1 MNRLLIKSRTAALY
15 TAIFFGAALPSV
27 DLMAQVYD
35 PVTLQPLGA
44 YQDTRQAQ
52 QLAYARSTTQI
63 DTAHWY
69 TRGDKFSC
77 SLSQDIKRLGTATF
91 TERAGGGTD
100 FILHT
105 QRNPLAAGQ
114 IMLVAQAPVWATQL
128 TPRTLGAAKVSR
140 GKQAVQLDNQMANAM
155 LASLQRGM
163 APEFQG
169 AAWFDTQQTVNVSM
183 SPKHFLSAYDKF
195 ISCSEQL
202 LSKNFEQISRSR
214 VHFDTDK
221 HRVNSAARALLDEI
235 IEYSKFDKTV
245 KRFYIDGHTDDVHDR
260 YYNIELSKRRARAV
274 AAYLTRA
281 GISKKRITTRY
292 HGERYPVVPN
302 SSDAN
307 RLNNRRVTVRLER

>member
-1 MNRLLIKSRTAALY
+1 MNRLLTKSQTTGLFAGLLLSSAL
-15 TAIFFGAALPSV
+15 A
-27 DLMAQVYD
+27 AQVYD

-69 TRGDKFSC
+69 TGGDRFSC

-105 QRNPLAAGQ
+105 LRNPLAAGQ
-114 IMLVAQAPVWATQL
+114 AMLVAEAPVWAPQL
-128 TPRTLGAAKVSR
+128 TPRTLGPVQVVR
-140 GKQAVQLDNQMANAM
+140 GKQAVQVDKHMANAM

-169 AAWFDTQQTVNVSM
+169 AAWFDTQQTVDVSM
-183 SPKHFLSAYDKF
+183 SPKHFLKAYEKF
-195 ISCSEQL
+195 LSCSEQL

-221 HRVNSAARALLDEI
+221 HEVNALARAQLDEI
-235 IEYSKFDKTV
+235 VEYSKVDKSV
-245 KRFYIDGHTDDVHDR
+245 KRFYIDGHTDNVHDR
-260 YYNIELSKRRARAV
+260 FYNIELSKRRARAV
-274 AAYLTRA
+274 AAYLTRS

-292 HGERYPVVPN
+292 HGERYPVVAN
-302 SSDAN
+302 TSDAN
-307 RLNNRRVTVRLER
+307 RFKNRRVTVRLER

>member
-1 MNRLLIKSRTAALY
+1 MNRLLIKSQSVALCAAL
-15 TAIFFGAALPSV
+15 FFCATPA
-27 DLMAQVYD
+27 AQVYD

-44 YQDTRQAQ
+44 YQDTRQPQ

-69 TRGDKFSC
+69 AGGDKFSC

-91 TERAGGGTD
+91 TEHAGGGTD

-114 IMLVAQAPVWATQL
+114 VMLVAQAPVWAPQL
-128 TPRTLGAAKVSR
+128 TPRSLGPVNVSR
-140 GKQAVQLDNQMANAM
+140 GKQAVQLDSHLANAM

-169 AAWFDTQQTVNVSM
+169 VAWFDTQQTVDVSM
-183 SPKHFLSAYDKF
+183 SPKHFLSAYDQF
-195 ISCSEQL
+195 LSCSEQL

-221 HRVNSAARALLDEI
+221 HNVNAQARALLDDI
-235 IEYSKFDKTV
+235 VEYSKVDKTV

-260 YYNIELSKRRARAV
+260 FYNIELSKRRARAV
-274 AAYLTRA
+274 AAYLQRS

-302 SSDAN
+302 TSDAN
-307 RLNNRRVTVRLER
+307 RHKNRRVTVRLER

>member
-1 MNRLLIKSRTAALY
+1 MNRLLIKSQSLVLFVAL
-15 TAIFFGAALPSV
+15 SV
-27 DLMAQVYD
+27 CTRLAAQVYD

-52 QLAYARSTTQI
+52 QLSYARSTTHI
-63 DTAHWY
+63 DTATWY
-69 TRGDKFSC
+69 TQGDKFSC
-77 SLSQDIKRLGTATF
+77 SLSQDIKRFGTATF

-100 FILHT
+100 FTLQA

-114 IMLVAQAPVWATQL
+114 VMLVAQAPVWATQL
-128 TPRTLGAAKVSR
+128 TPRTLGPVQVTR
-140 GKQAVQLDNQMANAM
+140 GEQAVAIGDHMANAM

-169 AAWFDTQQTVNVSM
+169 VAWFDTQQTVDVSL

-195 ISCSEQL
+195 VSCSEQL
-202 LSKNFEQISRSR
+202 LSKSFEQISRSR

-221 HRVNSAARALLDEI
+221 HSLNALARSLLDEI
-235 IEYSKFDKTV
+235 VEYSKIDKSV
-245 KRFYIDGHTDDVHDR
+245 KRFYIDGHTDNVHDR

-274 AAYLTRA
+274 SAYLVRA

-292 HGERYPVVPN
+292 HGERYPVAPN
-302 SSDAN
+302 SSNSN
-307 RLNNRRVTVRLER
+307 RLKNRRVTVRLER

>member
-1 MNRLLIKSRTAALY
+1 MNRLLIKSQTIVLLAALL
-15 TAIFFGAALPSV
+15 FSPS
-27 DLMAQVYD
+27 LIAQVYD

-52 QLAYARSTTQI
+52 QLTYARSTTQI

-69 TRGDKFSC
+69 TGGDKFSC

-91 TERAGGGTD
+91 TEHAGGGTD

-105 QRNPLAAGQ
+105 QRNPLAIGQ
-114 IMLVAQAPVWATQL
+114 AMLVAQAPVWAPQL
-128 TPRTLGAAKVSR
+128 TPRTLGPVRVTR
-140 GKQAVQLDNQMANAM
+140 GKQAVQLDDHMSNAM

-169 AAWFDTQQTVNVSM
+169 VAWFDTQQTVDVSM
-183 SPKHFLSAYDKF
+183 SPKHFLKAYDKF
-195 ISCSEQL
+195 LACSEQL

-221 HRVNSAARALLDEI
+221 HEVNAIARAQLDEI
-235 IEYSKFDKTV
+235 VEYSKVDKSV
-245 KRFYIDGHTDDVHDR
+245 KRFYIDGHTDNVHDR

-274 AAYLTRA
+274 TAYLVRA

-292 HGERYPVVPN
+292 HGERYPVVAN
-302 SSDAN
+302 TSDAN
-307 RLNNRRVTVRLER
+307 RLQNRRVTVRLER

>member
-1 MNRLLIKSRTAALY
+1 MNRLLTKSQTVALYAALLFS
-15 TAIFFGAALPSV
+15 TALT
-27 DLMAQVYD
+27 AQVYD

-63 DTAHWY
+63 DTAYWY
-69 TRGDKFSC
+69 TSGDKFSC
-77 SLSQDIKRLGTATF
+77 SLSQDIKRLGTGTF

-100 FILHT
+100 FTLHT

-114 IMLVAQAPVWATQL
+114 AMLVSKAPVWAPQL
-128 TPRTLGAAKVSR
+128 APRTLGPVQVVR
-140 GKQAVQLDNQMANAM
+140 GKQAVQVDDHMANAM

-169 AAWFDTQQTVNVSM
+169 AAWFDTQQTVDVGM
-183 SPKHFLSAYDKF
+183 SPKHFLKAYDKF
-195 ISCSEQL
+195 LSCSEQL

-221 HRVNSAARALLDEI
+221 HALNALALAQLDEI
-235 IEYSKFDKTV
+235 VEYSKVDKSV
-245 KRFYIDGHTDDVHDR
+245 KRFYIDGHTDNVHDR

-274 AAYLTRA
+274 AAYLARS

-292 HGERYPVVPN
+292 HGERYPVVAN
-302 SSDAN
+302 NSDAN
-307 RLNNRRVTVRLER
+307 RLKNRRVTVRLER

>member
-1 MNRLLIKSRTAALY
+1 MNCLLMKSQTVALFATLLFSAAP
-15 TAIFFGAALPSV
+15 T
-27 DLMAQVYD
+27 AQVYD
-35 PVTLQPLGA
+35 PVTLQPLGV

-52 QLAYARSTTQI
+52 QLAYARSNTQI

-69 TRGDKFSC
+69 TGGDKFSC

-100 FILHT
+100 FVLHT
-105 QRNPLAAGQ
+105 QRNPLASGQ
-114 IMLVAQAPVWATQL
+114 VLLVAEAPVWASHL
-128 TPRTLGAAKVSR
+128 TPRTLGPVQVAR
-140 GKQAVQLDNQMANAM
+140 GKQAVQLDNHMANAM

-169 AAWFDTQQTVNVSM
+169 TAWFDTQQSVDVSM
-183 SPKHFLSAYDKF
+183 SPKHFLKAYDKF
-195 ISCSEQL
+195 LSCSEQL

-221 HRVNSAARALLDEI
+221 HKVNAVASALLDEI
-235 IEYSKFDKTV
+235 VEYSKYDKTV
-245 KRFYIDGHTDDVHDR
+245 KRFYIDGHTDNVHDR

-274 AAYLTRA
+274 AGYLQRA

-292 HGERYPVVPN
+292 HGERYPVAAN
-302 SSDAN
+302 TSDAN
-307 RLNNRRVTVRLER
+307 RSKNRRVTVRLER